1 MMFPIEIL
9 EVIFSHLQQHDKAEC
24 MLVCHH
30 WNAVIK
36 QGVLYHTLLIETEQS
51 LDAIVW
57 KIKNNLDIGKKVE
70 RLVVGF
76 TDHTLRAAL
85 SELLTLLSNVEV
97 LHYFCYAS
105 SFKEVRYPW
114 KNNIKELVDYSRYGP
129 TCDIISCGESL
140 NITTLD
146 VHFRED
152 FIGLFRNMPFL
163 TNLHFTLFEAS
174 LNQLEAL
181 HDYLPQLKSFSVQRS
196 EFRDVDL
203 FDKDNV
209 KPAFSVTECSFRVKV
224 HAKTNRLEAN
234 LNLLKYMCKKYPNLS
249 TLSFNIIQGSS
260 IYSRD
265 LNILH
270 EYGWLPLLNSLGSS
284 LKKLYINEAA
294 YIDGVFEILDQSN
307 CQINRVE
314 LDHIRLGPLMNI
326 VNSLQTNY
334 IQAFEIKLTKAL
346 IHEGF
351 TWLKKFRV
359 LVKLKLSGK
368 DNGIDIKL
376 NDIIDN
382 FPSSLKTLS
391 FRSIC
396 FTADLDCTNS
406 CNIETLSLHSVIL
419 RKHVDTF
426 ISQYFQKLFKL
437 KLKYCYLPEST
448 LDLANLDITN
458 FYFADTSNSTYTTI
472 LTTCNGEQRFYT
484 YRNEHIRKMSYKLS
498 IISHPRLLYIPY
510 KSWTNR
516 KTKPDFTLSCNSIR
530 QVTFT
535 V

>member
-1 MMFPIEIL
+1 
-9 EVIFSHLQQHDKAEC
+9 
-24 MLVCHH
+24 
-30 WNAVIK
+30 
-36 QGVLYHTLLIETEQS
+36 
-51 LDAIVW
+51 
-57 KIKNNLDIGKKVE
+57 
-70 RLVVGF
+70 
-76 TDHTLRAAL
+76 
-85 SELLTLLSNVEV
+85 
-97 LHYFCYAS
+97 
-105 SFKEVRYPW
+105 
-114 KNNIKELVDYSRYGP
+114 
-129 TCDIISCGESL
+129 
-140 NITTLD
+140 
-146 VHFRED
+146 
-152 FIGLFRNMPFL
+152 
-163 TNLHFTLFEAS
+163 
-174 LNQLEAL
+174 
-181 HDYLPQLKSFSVQRS
+181 
-196 EFRDVDL
+196 
-203 FDKDNV
+203 
-209 KPAFSVTECSFRVKV
+209 
-224 HAKTNRLEAN
+224 
-234 LNLLKYMCKKYPNLS
+234 MCKKYPNLS
-249 TLSFNIIQGSS
+249 TLSFNVIQGSS

-406 CNIETLSLHSVIL
+406 CNI
-419 RKHVDTF
+419 